1 MISAERRESVVAM
14 TRALGVLAIALCL
27 SCGGAPPA
35 LVAAPPPAAPPV
47 EVDVEPEPEPESWV
61 VPQHAARTIS
71 ASAWDPVTRTL
82 VVVSSSGHL
91 VLVDGASGLVRSV
104 DRFARRAEPSM
115 LVVGAGRGVLGY
127 ESSDYEPM
135 SLEIDV
141 LDGTAQVASDL
152 LEAETSVDGSAL
164 ASWPVGGGVLTIT
177 RRSSVDLEERS
188 CDVDDVAVGG
198 SSASFSPDG
207 THLVV
212 VGEDAVSVV
221 HVEDCAVV
229 RSHEVT
235 GGARRAAIADDGRI
249 AVLVEH
255 DVVVLDPA
263 GTRVLGVRAPDGWD
277 SLRFTASNVIVA
289 AGSSLGVALPSGTAV
304 AVETAEVARA
314 YSTVVDDGAMHDASG
329 GESAVHGAW
338 IRPDAEG
345 IVVGQRG
352 ASVLIDRTGVEEIAC
367 LDGERELTWSGA
379 EPGVAYQ
386 AVDGRCDLRT
396 GEGTLPSPEPEYEYE
411 EESAGDEEESAGD
424 EADEEEEAPRD
435 EVICAPAAPGVCIT
449 FPVRGPVRLVA
460 GDGARART
468 LRGLDDA
475 SVAFSASARWLAAET
490 PTGIRVVEVASG
502 RDRLRAPAGRVV
514 DWSADE
520 RWVVTSAQ
528 GRSAFRALDDPRRAH
543 EVPYAL
549 RAESVVFEAGGT
561 SALTCTDEGIE
572 RVSLAD
578 GARALVASTPCT
590 SLRLFGTRAVVH
602 ARNDSVQ
609 RLVDLEAGR
618 VLFELAGDVR
628 PPPAGSSFFH
638 VCDGADLG
646 VFDVARAERRVV
658 PGGCRA
664 TAVAEDGRFWL
675 RVVGLETVRLERL
688 DGAQLDLHVVWGE
701 GAPHVYA
708 EAPDGAFWVPSPDE
722 LALLNGVTRTG
733 DRFTVVSADDAEI
746 QRRLYRPTLFADF
759 LDGRPVPTASR

>member
-1 MISAERRESVVAM
+1 VISAERRESVVGM

-27 SCGGAPPA
+27 SCGGAPPVP
-35 LVAAPPPAAPPV
+35 VAAPPVEAPPVEAPPV
-47 EVDVEPEPEPESWV
+47 EVDVEPEPESWV
-61 VPQHAARTIS
+61 VPQHAVRTIS

-91 VLVDGASGLVRSV
+91 VLVDGASGLVRHV
-104 DRFARRAEPSM
+104 VRFARRADSPR
-115 LVVGAGRGVLGY
+115 LVVGAGRAVLGY
-127 ESSDYEPM
+127 ESPNYESS

-141 LDGTAQVASDL
+141 LDGAAQVASDL
-152 LEAETSVDGSAL
+152 LEAETSLDGRAL
-164 ASWPVGGGVLTIT
+164 ASWPVVGGALTVS
-177 RRSSVDLEERS
+177 RRASIDVEAQR
-188 CDVDDVAVGG
+188 CDVEDVAFHG

-221 HVEDCAVV
+221 RVEDCAFV

-235 GGARRAAIADDGRI
+235 GGARRAAIADDGRV

-255 DVVVLDPA
+255 DVVVLDRA
-263 GTRVLGVRAPDGWD
+263 GTRVLAVRAPDGWD

-304 AVETAEVARA
+304 AVEAAEVARA
-314 YSTVVDDGAMHDASG
+314 YSTVVNDGAMHDASG

-396 GEGTLPSPEPEYEYE
+396 GEGTPPSPEPEYEYE
-411 EESAGDEEESAGD
+411 EESAGDEEEAAGED
-424 EADEEEEAPRD
+424 EEAPRD
-435 EVICAPAAPGVCIT
+435 EVICAPAAAGVCIT

-460 GDGARART
+460 GEGARART

-520 RWVVTSAQ
+520 RWVVTSAE
-528 GRSAFRALDDPRRAH
+528 GRSAFRSLDGPRRAQ

-602 ARNDSVQ
+602 APNDTVQ
-609 RLVDLEAGR
+609 RLVDLETGR
-618 VLFELAGDVR
+618 VLLELGGDVR
-628 PPPAGSSFFH
+628 PPPAGSWFFH
-638 VCDGADLG
+638 VCDGPDLG
-646 VFDVARAERRVV
+646 VIDVARAERRVV

-664 TAVAEDGRFWL
+664 SAVAEDGRFWL
-675 RVVGLETVRLERL
+675 RVVGLETVRLERP
-688 DGAQLDLHVVWGE
+688 DGAQLDLHVVWVE

-722 LALLNGVTRTG
+722 VALLNGVTRTG
-733 DRFTVVSADDAEI
+733 DRVTVVPADDADI

-759 LDGRPVPTASR
+759 LDGRPMPTASR